1 MKIIAITPDRKRDYT
16 TEQTLEG
23 LKELGCEILATDI
36 GNGIEN
42 SFTDEQLL
50 SRNDIDGVVAFFGKV
65 RDNRPPR
72 HYLAKILKD
81 KFPLIYVDGSEWT
94 CTGYPQKDQMKDS
107 LSDAKKR
114 RGEPWLH
121 GEMLSIAKH
130 YFKRECYPED
140 LKNNVIPHPFC
151 LTKRHLMHSPNKD
164 IDLMCVFG
172 QTSTG
177 MRQRV
182 MDLCQSLKQQTNFKI
197 VVESNLNSE
206 QYREVVGRSRIIID
220 AWGGGDTC
228 DRFYEAVGAGAC
240 CLYQK
245 YNVVVQNPF
254 EDMYS
259 AVEYWDEKSFVDR
272 VKLLLNSSDLCLRI
286 GERGKQHALS
296 YHTSQVRAR
305 KILQLLSR

>member
-23 LKELGCEILATDI
+23 LKELGCEIFATDI
-36 GNGIEN
+36 GNGVEI
-42 SFTDEQLL
+42 SYTDENLL
-50 SRNDIDGVVAFFGKV
+50 SRNDIDGVIAFFGKV

-72 HYLAKILKD
+72 HYLAKMLKD
-81 KFPLIYVDGSEWT
+81 KLPLIYVDGSEWT
-94 CTGYPQKDQMKDS
+94 YTGYPTKDQVRDS
-107 LSDAKKR
+107 LLDARKR
-114 RGEPWLH
+114 KGHPWLH
-121 GEMLSIAKH
+121 EEMLSIAKH

-140 LKNNVIPHPFC
+140 LQKNVIPHPFC
-151 LTKRHLMHSPNKD
+151 LTKRHLSHIPDKD

-177 MRQRV
+177 MRQKVTDICR
-182 MDLCQSLKQQTNFKI
+182 SLRDKTNYNI
-197 VVESNLNSE
+197 IVESNLQPE
-206 QYREVVGRSRIIID
+206 KYREVVSRSRIIVD

-245 YNVVVQNPF
+245 YNIVMHNPF
-254 EDMYS
+254 EDMHS
-259 AVEYWDEKSFVDR
+259 AVEYWDEQSFTDR
-272 VKLLLNSSDLCLRI
+272 IKLLLNSKDLCLRI
-286 GERGKQHALS
+286 GERGKQHALL
-296 YHTSQVRAR
+296 YHTAQVRAR